1 MMKEMF
7 TIQSYDTKEENLFG
21 HTLRFDETHAVFAS
35 HFPGNPIVP
44 GAVLV
49 DVMRAVATDILGVEA
64 QVVTV
69 KNAKFIT
76 VIVPKN
82 DLLLKITTRYTL
94 AGEDYLFKSV
104 IADEEKIYAKFDL
117 LVKGK
122 AL

>member
-21 HTLRFDETHAVFAS
+21 HTLRFDEAHEVFAA

-82 DLLLKITTRYTL
+82 SR
-94 AGEDYLFKSV
+94 
-104 IADEEKIYAKFDL
+104 
-117 LVKGK
+117 
-122 AL
+122 

>member
-7 TIQSYDTKEENLFG
+7 AIQSYDTKEENLFG
-21 HTLRFDETHAVFAS
+21 HALRFDETHAVFAA

-64 QVVTV
+64 QVVMV

-76 VIVPKN
+76 VIVPQSSVE
-82 DLLLKITTRYTL
+82 LKVKTSYTTS
-94 AGEDYLFKSV
+94 GEDYLFKSV
-104 IADEEKIYAKFDL
+104 IADEGKIYAKFDL
-117 LVKGK
+117 LVKGRS
-122 AL
+122 L

>member
-21 HTLRFDETHAVFAS
+21 HLLRFDEAHEVFAA

-76 VIVPKN
+76 VIVPQSN
-82 DLLLKITTRYTL
+82 VELKVKTSYTTS
-94 AGEDYLFKSV
+94 GEDYLFKSV
-104 IADEEKIYAKFDL
+104 IADEGKIYAKFDL
-117 LVKGK
+117 LVKGRS
-122 AL
+122 L